1 MDFGREMW
9 LSCNIRTMDTNDQGN
24 ASSMSEIATSER
36 EFGSAFLP
44 KFDSQGLLTA
54 IAVDRD
60 SREILMVAFM
70 DAEALARTR
79 ESGLA
84 HFYSRSRGRLWMKGE
99 TSGHVLRVMETRVDC
114 DQDAL
119 VLLVRPEGPA
129 CHTGARSC
137 FYRRLDGEG
146 LAQIDN

>member
-24 ASSMSEIATSER
+24 AASMSEIATSER

-84 HFYSRSRGRLWMKGE
+84 HF
-99 TSGHVLRVMETRVDC
+99 
-114 DQDAL
+114 
-119 VLLVRPEGPA
+119 
-129 CHTGARSC
+129 
-137 FYRRLDGEG
+137 
-146 LAQIDN
+146 